1 MLIRAGSGVAGDRFT
16 ISRSGMSKAEGRL
29 AQDHRV
35 VREVSAS
42 CVQRAVN
49 QTCTSCYFAGPIF
62 PSEISY
68 SSLYSL
74 FPVRGVESGT

>member
-1 MLIRAGSGVAGDRFT
+1 
-16 ISRSGMSKAEGRL
+16 MSKAGRL
-29 AQDHRV
+29 VQDHRV
-35 VREVSAS
+35 VREVSVSKLPA

-62 PSEISY
+62 PSGISY

-74 FPVRGVESGT
+74 FPARGVESGT